1 MNKNMQKND
10 STLNLTLFAED
21 VTRLHFPAEL
31 SSKVSRHTD
40 TDDRYVDLVE
50 NDTMERVH
58 LALRQVIR
66 LLPGLGGDH
75 RHLSIMKYAE
85 RVCPN
90 RDVLI
95 LTPDEVR
102 ILAEQ
107 QTILEYAYYSRF
119 ARETRFRDTE
129 SFFLVTFPQG
139 ATESLPD
146 IAGAPT
152 DIYGGSSFMLTIDMN
167 LLDDFLHACG
177 QAKTMAPTVRID
189 YFSVGSFMGWYVWPD
204 TLESVAALHAGLEL
218 HIHPAML
225 TDKDD
230 AIYPLSR
237 HILRSR
243 IWRRHLCPEL

>member
-1 MNKNMQKND
+1 MQKND

-31 SSKVSRHTD
+31 SSKVARCTD
-40 TDDRYVDLVE
+40 TDNRYVDLVE

-58 LALRQVIR
+58 LTLRRIIR
-66 LLPGLGGDH
+66 LLPGLGGDN

-107 QTILEYAYYSRF
+107 QTLIEYAYYSRF
-119 ARETRFRDTE
+119 ASETRFRDTE
-129 SFFLVTFPQG
+129 SFFLVTFPQA

-152 DIYGGSSFMLTIDMN
+152 GIYGGCSFMLTTDMN
-167 LLDDFLHACG
+167 QLDDFLNACG
-177 QAKTMAPTVRID
+177 QTKIVVPTVRID
-189 YFSVGSFMGWYVWPD
+189 YFSVGSFMAWYVWPD
-204 TLESVAALHAGLEL
+204 TMESVAALRAGLEL

-237 HILRSR
+237 YVLRSR
-243 IWRRHLCPEL
+243 KWRQLLQM